1 MTNPPVSPSKRFIRF
16 SCRSQFGRKR
26 HYAGWRSVGILARRT
41 VGYDFHLGE
50 DGFSPVWRAV
60 VTSVKLLFHTG
71 EATVYIGSLHTDILL
86 SWTKVQHIPVRFN
99 LISTLLLQ
107 ITGECSTPSLTYR
120 FGGITDFFTRQVVG
134 NEWNEVAEEFYI
146 LRKTKLSFY
155 RFDHEG
161 WTGARFWNLVMLL
174 LKI

>member
-1 MTNPPVSPSKRFIRF
+1 MN
-16 SCRSQFGRKR
+16 KR
-26 HYAGWRSVGILARRT
+26 HY
-41 VGYDFHLGE
+41 E
-50 DGFSPVWRAV
+50 
-60 VTSVKLLFHTG
+60 HTLPN
-71 EATVYIGSLHTDILL
+71 IRGSLSNTYNE
-86 SWTKVQHIPVRFN
+86 STAYPVRFN

-161 WTGARFWNLVMLL
+161 
-174 LKI
+174 